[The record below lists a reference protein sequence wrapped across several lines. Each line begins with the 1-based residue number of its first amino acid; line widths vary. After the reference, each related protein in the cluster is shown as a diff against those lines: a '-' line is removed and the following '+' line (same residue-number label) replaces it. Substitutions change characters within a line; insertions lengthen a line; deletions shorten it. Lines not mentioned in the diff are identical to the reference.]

1 MEKGSIYTVK
11 ISGYTSEGAGIARID
26 GMAVFIPL
34 AMRGETCEIK
44 ILKVLK
50 NLAYAR
56 LLRVIE
62 ASPERVESR
71 CEYFPKCGGCD
82 LWHMS
87 YAEELRFKEE
97 RVRDAIE
104 RISGLDIPINP
115 IIGAERTERYRNKA
129 QFPVGEK
136 NGEAVSGFYRP
147 HSHDIV
153 PSERCIIQSE
163 AADALRRAMM
173 KWQEDYGIA
182 SYDEETGRGIV
193 RHIYV
198 RNGKSGA
205 MLCLVVSHRPKH
217 TDELKIYAERACPDL
232 GGIVININNK
242 KTNVIL
248 GTSYE
253 TVSGEDC
260 MTDELSGLKFRISP
274 AAFYQVNH
282 DQAERLYALAV
293 DYIVKSGA
301 ETALDLYCGIG
312 TITLCMAKHLRHV
325 TGVETVPQAI
335 EDSRINAKLNGIE
348 NAEFICADAEKAIK
362 LPSLCTRQP
371 DAILVDPPRKGLA
384 PEVIDWIRETG
395 VKTVVY
401 VSCDPA
407 TLARDLKLICADGE
421 YTAISATP
429 VDMFPRT
436 KHCEVVCAI
445 QRQIL

>member
-1 MEKGSIYTVK
+1 MEKGNICTVD
-11 ISGYTSEGAGIARID
+11 ISGYSSEGAGIARID
-26 GMAVFIPL
+26 GMAVFVPL
-34 AMRGETCEIK
+34 AMRGEKCEIK

-50 NLAYAR
+50 SFAYAK
-56 LLRVIE
+56 LVRVIE
-62 ASPERVESR
+62 ASPERVESK
-71 CEYFPKCGGCD
+71 CAYFPKCGGCD

-87 YAEELRFKEE
+87 YSEELRFKEE

-104 RISGLDIPINP
+104 RISGLNIPINP
-115 IIGAERTERYRNKA
+115 IIGADGTERYRNKA

-136 NGEAVSGFYRP
+136 DGKVVSGFFRP

-153 PSERCIIQSE
+153 ASEECIIQSK
-163 AADALRRAMM
+163 AADSIRRGVM
-173 KWQEDYGIA
+173 KWQDECGIPP
-182 SYDEETGRGIV
+182 YDEETGRGIV

-198 RNGKSGA
+198 RTGKGGA
-205 MLCLVVSHRPKH
+205 MLCLVVSRRPKH
-217 TDELKIYAERACPDL
+217 ADKLSEYVKREYPDIS
-232 GGIVININNK
+232 GISININNE

-248 GTSYE
+248 GSKYE
-253 TVSGEDC
+253 TVDGEMC
-260 MTDELSGLKFRISP
+260 MTDEMSGLSFRISP
-274 AAFYQVNH
+274 AAFYQVNR

-312 TITLCMAKHLRHV
+312 TITLCMAKKLRHV

-335 EDSRINAKLNGIE
+335 SDAKVNAELNGIK
-348 NAEFICADAEKAIK
+348 NADFICADAGKAMNLSELSGK
-362 LPSLCTRQP
+362 KP

-384 PEVIDWIRETG
+384 PEVIGWIKELAP
-395 VKTVVY
+395 KTVVY

-407 TLARDLKLICADGE
+407 TLARDLKLLCENGE
-421 YTAISATP
+421 YKALSATP